1 MTLRILGTLAIAVAL
16 GVGVSAAQTKAAPAK
31 AAAGK
36 TMSAT
41 GVVTSVSAGSL
52 AIEGGGKKP
61 MTFVVDSSTRL
72 LARGSTAKTKEKK
85 EAGAA
90 GLQITDM
97 VKPGTQVTVRY
108 TKTGDTMHAT
118 QVSVASR

>member
-16 GVGVSAAQTKAAPAK
+16 SAGVSAAQAK
-31 AAAGK
+31 AEKAK
-36 TMSAT
+36 TMSAI

-52 AIEGGGKKP
+52 SIEATGKKA
-61 MTFVVDSSTRL
+61 MTFTIDSSTRL

-85 EAGAA
+85 EQGAA

-97 VKPGTQVTVRY
+97 VKSGQQVTVRY
-108 TKTGDTMHAT
+108 TKTGDTMRAT